1 MRKKVLCCCL
11 FVVCSCE
18 KLIKQSNL
26 SLSLSKITTCHSRHF
41 SLSSFLTNKLD
52 RSTVTYTHSLFLSL
66 SLFVA
71 AVAVLVVKSNHYIYI
86 NRPRRTPTYLL
97 LVVAVACGSP
107 REPTRLAYSSRFC
120 HLAPDRQGAH
130 AR

>member
-1 MRKKVLCCCL
+1 MRKKCCV
-11 FVVCSCE
+11 VVCSCE

-66 SLFVA
+66 FLSLFVA
-71 AVAVLVVKSNHYIYI
+71 VVAVLVVKSNHYIYI